1 MCIVKCELY
10 YLKCSAVCFRCVSV
24 PGCSLVLA
32 DKYKAEV
39 EMKNTMFIY

>member
-1 MCIVKCELY
+1 MVHWY
-10 YLKCSAVCFRCVSV
+10 NV

-39 EMKNTMFIY
+39 EMKNTMLTKHYFHSKEHSACL